1 MTGGTGIRSVLTLST
16 PDLSPALSAYRHLFG
31 AGATSAGWHR
41 WLVGATLL
49 MLREGRDQPRL
60 LVPAADLVPA
70 SIATD
75 AYADAQ
81 TLLARRSCPV
91 LTTDPISGAR
101 TAVVDDAP
109 VGIFEAAALEASGGG
124 TSGEILGLDHVVM
137 NCRSRDGALALFGA
151 VLGFDFRL
159 DHRLSLP
166 AGGEVRQLFFRGAG
180 AIVEVLVG
188 EADGPTISLWGLAW
202 TSADIDRSHTRLAA
216 AGVEL
221 SPIRA
226 GRKRGTRVFTIRGAD
241 LVVPTIVIGHGGKS

>member
-1 MTGGTGIRSVLTLST
+1 MPKWAVRS
-16 PDLSPALSAYRHLFG
+16 DGR
-31 AGATSAGWHR
+31 AGDPIG
-41 WLVGATLL
+41 
-49 MLREGRDQPRL
+49 
-60 LVPAADLVPA
+60 ADLVDAGSQSCAVGLSAPVRCGRDVGGLAPVVGRGHAPDAPRGPRSAPAA

-75 AYADAQ
+75 AYVDAQ
-81 TLLARRSCPV
+81 TLLARRACPV
-91 LTTDPISGAR
+91 LTTDSISGAR
-101 TAVVDDAP
+101 TGVVDDAP
-109 VGIFEAAALEASGGG
+109 VGIIEAAALEASGAG

-137 NCRSRDGALALFGA
+137 SSRSRDGALALFGA

-166 AGGEVRQLFFRGAG
+166 AGGEVQQLFFRGAG
-180 AIVEVLVG
+180 AIVEVLVDD
-188 EADGPTISLWGLAW
+188 ADGPAISLWGLAW

-241 LVVPTIVIGHGGKS
+241 FVVPTIVIGHGGKS